1 MIARC
6 GSYTFTL
13 GSHHDAILPVVF
25 IRTKVTDLTIQD
37 GKLSSRMHITADD
50 LSGTVYIPDTSALI
64 ENPDALDRL
73 LMDGNVVVLLHKV
86 IEELSRLQS
95 SRSKSD
101 GVRHAARHVTRKMLE
116 YRRQNLI
123 HHGVDRLLQHKADP
137 EEFNR
142 TPSGGLL
149 TWEPD
154 GGTIDAYPT
163 ESGDNHILAS
173 AHRIT
178 EVAKSTG
185 SPHYQVVVISEDSNL
200 LLKCDALG
208 MAAENLRYGKVT
220 LENVNEIYQGLVCG
234 GIDEDGLQT
243 FIDSGAPGERWLSLD
258 KVKTSDPEEFLWNT
272 GVVLASGEHTI
283 LGRVNADAG
292 RVEDLKYAQYWD
304 RKRKDYR
311 PRPILG
317 FTPRD
322 PQQIL
327 AMEFLLDPDVQL
339 VVLDGPAG
347 SGKTRM
353 MVATG
358 LYMLIGQPTTWRV
371 APTSQPLTPD
381 YGYDHGMLL
390 LRPEHASSQF
400 DLGYLPGDY
409 ESKMSPWLEPFFQA
423 VRSLSL
429 ANEHD
434 FLDELQST
442 DRLTMVSTSMLRG
455 LDIERSI
462 VLVDELQN
470 GDRHLAKTLM
480 SRFCASSKVALAG
493 CLDPVQIDNPYVD
506 WRSNALTRIKETY
519 KGFGPEVAQIRL
531 VHNYRGPISTRADKL

>member
-1 MIARC
+1 
-6 GSYTFTL
+6 
-13 GSHHDAILPVVF
+13 
-25 IRTKVTDLTIQD
+25 
-37 GKLSSRMHITADD
+37 MHITADD

-73 LMDGNVVVLLHKV
+73 LMDGNIVVLMHKV
-86 IEELSRLQS
+86 IEELGRLQS

-101 GVRHAARHVTRKMLE
+101 GVRHAARLVTRKMLE
-116 YRRQNLI
+116 YRRQDLI
-123 HHGVDRLLQHKADP
+123 HHGVDRLLQHQADP

-154 GGTIDAYPT
+154 GATVDPYPS

-173 AHRIT
+173 AHRIA
-178 EVAKSTG
+178 EVAKSNG
-185 SPHYQVVVISEDSNL
+185 LPHYQVVVISEDSNL

-208 MAAENLRYGKVT
+208 VAAENLRYGKVT
-220 LENVNEIYQGLVCG
+220 LDNVNQVYQGLVCG
-234 GIDEDGLQT
+234 GIDEDALQK
-243 FIDSGAPGERWLSLD
+243 FLDSGAPGERWLSLD
-258 KVKTSDPEEFLWNT
+258 AVKTSEPEEFLWNT
-272 GVVLASGEHTI
+272 GVVLACGEHTI
-283 LGRVNADAG
+283 LGRVNTDAG
-292 RVEDLKYAQYWD
+292 RVEDLRYAQYWD
-304 RKRKDYR
+304 RKRKDYK

-327 AMEFLLDPDVQL
+327 AMEFLLDPEIQL

-390 LRPEHASSQF
+390 LRPEHASSQY

-409 ESKMSPWLEPFFQA
+409 ESKLSPWLEPFFQA

-442 DRLTMVSTSMLRG
+442 DQLTMVSTSMLRG

-462 VLVDELQN
+462 VLVDEMQN

>member
-1 MIARC
+1 M
-6 GSYTFTL
+6 F
-13 GSHHDAILPVVF
+13 HHPAEHEDFLPQNG
-25 IRTKVTDLTIQD
+25 R
-37 GKLSSRMHITADD
+37 LSSGMHITADD

-73 LMDGNVVVLLHKV
+73 LMDGNIVVLMHKV
-86 IEELSRLQS
+86 IEELGRLQT

-101 GVRHAARHVTRKMLE
+101 GVRNAARLVTRKMLE
-116 YRRQNLI
+116 YRRHNLI
-123 HHGVDRLLQHKADP
+123 HHGVDRLLQHRADP
-137 EEFNR
+137 EEFKR

-154 GGTIDAYPT
+154 GATADPYPS

-173 AHRIT
+173 AHRIA
-178 EVAKSTG
+178 EVARSSG
-185 SPHYQVVVISEDSNL
+185 QPHYQVVVISEDSNL

-220 LENVNEIYQGLVCG
+220 LDNVDEIYRGLACG
-234 GIDEDGLQT
+234 EIDERALQD
-243 FIDSGAPGERWLSLD
+243 FIDSGAPGERSLALD
-258 KVKTSDPEEFLWNT
+258 KVMTADPVEYLWNM
-272 GVVLASGEHTI
+272 GVVLTCGEHTI
-283 LGRVNADAG
+283 LGRVNADSG
-292 RVEDLKYAQYWD
+292 RIEDLKYAQYWD
-304 RKRKDYR
+304 RKREDYK

-327 AMEFLLDPDVQL
+327 AMEFLLDPEVQL

-371 APTSQPLTPD
+371 APTSQPLTPE

-390 LRPEHASSQF
+390 LRPEHASSQY

-409 ESKMSPWLEPFFQA
+409 ESKLSPWLEPFFQA

-519 KGFGPEVAQIRL
+519 KGFGPEVAQVRL